1 MFPDFADERADFP
14 FLIRIQA
21 VGRFVED
28 EVFRMMHNRLGE
40 ADAAFEP
47 FGKHFEFF
55 VQDGAEAAF
64 FDGVINGGMKFF
76 AGKTVHFP
84 AVAEEC
90 ENVHA
95 GMERGVFGQIA
106 EFFLCFARM
115 IGDGNSGDFDP
126 PGAGRHDSEHGAVF
140 RGERKPVQRLLRS
153 VLSGEIFHFYH
164 NGCYRFSVVLSTL

>member
-1 MFPDFADERADFP
+1 
-14 FLIRIQA
+14 
-21 VGRFVED
+21 
-28 EVFRMMHNRLGE
+28 
-40 ADAAFEP
+40 
-47 FGKHFEFF
+47 
-55 VQDGAEAAF
+55 
-64 FDGVINGGMKFF
+64 MKFF

-126 PGAGRHDSEHGAVF
+126 PGAGRHDPADHPHGGGFSRAVRPDESEHGAVF